1 MVDNTV
7 DLQVVYEPG
16 VLKAEALSGGKVIDQ
31 ATQVTASSPTKV
43 EVTCLESGNE
53 VDLYQLKAVD
63 KQGNFVS
70 CANNLLYVS
79 AAGGQIWA
87 LANGNVIEQ
96 DDRRRDQVKLF
107 NGLAL
112 AIVRK
117 TSETRSELTVEM
129 EDN

>member
-1 MVDNTV
+1 
-7 DLQVVYEPG
+7 
-16 VLKAEALSGGKVIDQ
+16 
-31 ATQVTASSPTKV
+31 
-43 EVTCLESGNE
+43 
-53 VDLYQLKAVD
+53 
-63 KQGNFVS
+63 
-70 CANNLLYVS
+70 
-79 AAGGQIWA
+79 
-87 LANGNVIEQ
+87 VIEQ